1 MKPYAQR
8 YEDFTKATVKLAE
21 KIHAANK
28 DMLNVKYTLPE
39 ITIALRNIYKNP
51 IYHNTFVG
59 SKMEDKKWSSGF
71 CAMASL
77 LIYEMY
83 GGDKVWNLMAI
94 RYNDWLDKNGVP
106 ISSVVFLQDKTTGIN
121 FGTTGEHFE
130 PLVIPYDIGKPLDAS
145 RLRTPNKEL
154 FKQILLRELNINAK
168 N

>member
-59 SKMEDKKWSSGF
+59 SKMEDKKWFKLTSAETSEE
-71 CAMASL
+71 L
-77 LIYEMY
+77 
-83 GGDKVWNLMAI
+83 
-94 RYNDWLDKNGVP
+94 
-106 ISSVVFLQDKTTGIN
+106 
-121 FGTTGEHFE
+121 GT
-130 PLVIPYDIGKPLDAS
+130 
-145 RLRTPNKEL
+145 
-154 FKQILLRELNINAK
+154 NAK
-168 N
+168 YGI